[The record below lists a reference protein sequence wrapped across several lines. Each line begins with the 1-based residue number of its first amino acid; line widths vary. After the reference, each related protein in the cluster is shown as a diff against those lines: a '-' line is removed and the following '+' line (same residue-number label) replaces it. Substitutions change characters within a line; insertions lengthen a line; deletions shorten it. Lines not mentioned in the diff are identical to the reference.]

1 MENNTAN
8 EEVINML
15 TLQCLTN
22 NDKFKSSKTY
32 VDMDKAHRKQ
42 WRKEVKFYKHRI
54 LDETKKF
61 LKNSKEGANEDDIM
75 KEAFRIYALK
85 LITYFK
91 MQDTVETMQD
101 HYEGL
106 SGLEGILE
114 DELDEVENKEEILE
128 KANNLMSNI
137 KKIPVTLD
145 SFVIK
150 SKINKNKEHDNIP
163 KKKEIDL
170 KDQKFK
176 KKGIR
181 KKKQLEE
188 NITSN

>member
-1 MENNTAN
+1 MEEN
-8 EEVINML
+8 EDVINIL

-22 NDKFKSSKTY
+22 NDKLKTSKTY
-32 VDMDKAHRKQ
+32 VDMDKSHRKQ
-42 WRKEVKFYKHRI
+42 FRKEVKFYKHRI

-61 LKNSKEGANEDDIM
+61 LKNSKDGANTDDVM
-75 KEAFRIYALK
+75 KEAFHVYASK
-85 LITYFK
+85 LIKYFK

-101 HYEGL
+101 NYEGL
-106 SGLEGILE
+106 SGLESILENKE
-114 DELDEVENKEEILE
+114 DELYKLENKEEVLE

-150 SKINKNKEHDNIP
+150 SKINKKEEDDNIP

-170 KDQKFK
+170 KDPKFK